1 MKRMKA
7 LLIWWC
13 VICTFVSC
21 DPESV
26 TTPVAEI
33 SVPWRFSDWRTE
45 SIYVTM
51 RDGVRIAIDVTLPH
65 PLLANETIPAI
76 LEMTRYWRAIE
87 GNGIGWRT
95 AGAATRGYAY
105 INMDERGTGASYGTW
120 PSPWSEEA
128 LVDCEEII
136 DWIIDQ
142 PWSNGRVGTFG
153 ISYPGMSAQMITTV
167 NHPAVRAAIPAFTQ
181 FDVYTDISFPGG
193 IHNDWFMS
201 SWSDIVLGMDRNE
214 WPSDPNARVKPVDGD
229 VGGLLRDSA
238 IAEHGNNGD
247 VYLEGTAQADY
258 RDDLTAL
265 GMSMDELGSHGKL
278 ELIEQSGAAIYSWG
292 SWLDHSTAHSTITR
306 FLTLSNPQTAVI
318 GPWRH
323 GGGGHGSPYQ
333 TPLANAQPSSEE
345 QGNEMLNFFDRYLV
359 EDGGGAD
366 DRVLY
371 YYTLGAEEWKTTTT
385 WPVEGMTREAWYL
398 GAGNTLTT
406 ASPAGPTGSDSYAID
421 FTATTGYQTRWHTA
435 LDSSVVYRDR
445 SSEDEKL
452 LTYTSAPLEED
463 LEVTG
468 YPIVTLHVSSTHS
481 DGAFYVYLED
491 VDPSGYVRYVT
502 EGQLRA
508 LHRKVST
515 ETPPYELLIPYHTFK
530 QADGEPLIPGEV
542 TEITFGLLPTSVLIR
557 AGHRIRVAIAGHDA
571 ELFERYPEE
580 GEPAVSVERNSV
592 FPSKILLPVVR

>member
-1 MKRMKA
+1 
-7 LLIWWC
+7 
-13 VICTFVSC
+13 
-21 DPESV
+21 
-26 TTPVAEI
+26 
-33 SVPWRFSDWRTE
+33 
-45 SIYVTM
+45 
-51 RDGVRIAIDVTLPH
+51 
-65 PLLANETIPAI
+65 
-76 LEMTRYWRAIE
+76 
-87 GNGIGWRT
+87 
-95 AGAATRGYAY
+95 
-105 INMDERGTGASYGTW
+105 
-120 PSPWSEEA
+120 
-128 LVDCEEII
+128 
-136 DWIIDQ
+136 
-142 PWSNGRVGTFG
+142 
-153 ISYPGMSAQMITTV
+153 
-167 NHPAVRAAIPAFTQ
+167 
-181 FDVYTDISFPGG
+181 
-193 IHNDWFMS
+193 
-201 SWSDIVLGMDRNE
+201 
-214 WPSDPNARVKPVDGD
+214 
-229 VGGLLRDSA
+229 
-238 IAEHGNNGD
+238 
-247 VYLEGTAQADY
+247 
-258 RDDLTAL
+258 
-265 GMSMDELGSHGKL
+265 
-278 ELIEQSGAAIYSWG
+278 
-292 SWLDHSTAHSTITR
+292 
-306 FLTLSNPQTAVI
+306 
-318 GPWRH
+318 
-323 GGGGHGSPYQ
+323 
-333 TPLANAQPSSEE
+333 
-345 QGNEMLNFFDRYLV
+345 MLNFFDRYLV